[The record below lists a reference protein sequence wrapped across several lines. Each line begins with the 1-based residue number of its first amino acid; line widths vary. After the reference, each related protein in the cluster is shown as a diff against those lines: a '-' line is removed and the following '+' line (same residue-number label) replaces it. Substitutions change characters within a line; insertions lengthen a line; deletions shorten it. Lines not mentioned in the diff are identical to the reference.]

1 MSVIP
6 YAAGLARS
14 ILIVYA
20 HPYPD
25 RSRAGRALLAGV
37 SDMAGV
43 AVRSLYDLYPDFS
56 IDVDAER
63 QALSAADVLV
73 WQCPFYWYGMPSLMH
88 LWIEKVLGNGWAYG
102 PGGTAVRG
110 KTALWV
116 TTTGAPIEGYR
127 PDAMHGH
134 PFEAFVPA
142 ISQTAVFCGMK
153 WQAPPLVVHGAH
165 RISNDE
171 LEAAVGRYRR
181 LLERLSLTD
190 TPQEAAPD
198 A

>member
-1 MSVIP
+1 MP
-6 YAAGLARS
+6 RS

-37 SDMAGV
+37 SDMEGV
-43 AVRSLYDLYPDFS
+43 SVRSLYDLYPDFS
-56 IDVDAER
+56 IDVEVER
-63 QALSAADVLV
+63 QALAAADVLV

-127 PDAMHGH
+127 PGAMHGH

-142 ISQTAVFCGMK
+142 ISQTAEFCGMK
-153 WQAPPLVVHGAH
+153 WVAPPMVVHGAH

-171 LEAAVGRYRR
+171 LGAAVGRYRR
-181 LLERLSLTD
+181 LLERLSVTD
-190 TPQEAAPD
+190 TPREAAPD

>member
-1 MSVIP
+1 MP
-6 YAAGLARS
+6 TYAAGLARS

-25 RSRAGRALLAGV
+25 RSRAGRALLTGVRDMEGV
-37 SDMAGV
+37 S
-43 AVRSLYDLYPDFS
+43 VRSLYDLYPDFS
-56 IDVDAER
+56 IDVEVER
-63 QALSAADVLV
+63 QSLSAADVLV

-102 PGGTAVRG
+102 QGGTAVRG

-116 TTTGAPIEGYR
+116 TTTGAPAEGYR
-127 PDAMHGH
+127 RGAMHGH

-142 ISQTAVFCGMK
+142 ISQTAEFCGMK
-153 WQAPPLVVHGAH
+153 WGAPPLVVHGAH

-171 LEAAVGRYRR
+171 LDAAVDRYRR
-181 LLERLSLTD
+181 LLERLSVTD
-190 TPQEAAPD
+190 SPREAAPD

>member
-1 MSVIP
+1 M
-6 YAAGLARS
+6 ARS

-37 SDMAGV
+37 SDMEGV
-43 AVRSLYDLYPDFS
+43 SVRSLYDLYPDFA
-56 IDVDAER
+56 IDVELER
-63 QALSAADVLV
+63 RTLSGADVLV
-73 WQCPFYWYGMPSLMH
+73 WQCPFYWYGMPSLLH
-88 LWIEKVLGNGWAYG
+88 LWIEKVLGHGWAYG
-102 PGGTAVRG
+102 PGGTAVCG

-116 TTTGAPIEGYR
+116 TTTGAPVEGYR
-127 PDAMHGH
+127 RGAMHGH

-153 WQAPPLVVHGAH
+153 WLPPLVIHGAH
-165 RISNDE
+165 RISNDALGE
-171 LEAAVGRYRR
+171 AVGRYRS
-181 LLERLSLTD
+181 LLDRLSATD
-190 TPQEAAPD
+190 APRRETPD